1 MTQPRRQSKA
11 LPLVR
16 ILLRESGLA
25 FAILAVWLLSL
36 LAPMHLVSRAVTEL
50 RLAGVETGS
59 DWTLCIPSGQS
70 DDEGR
75 SIPLC
80 PGKSLCGGGLLPPV
94 TGLTALSLHSAHA
107 IAGALAPQLPPHRV
121 LQGEPQPRAPPLAT
135 QG

>member
-1 MTQPRRQSKA
+1 MTQPRRQSKTR
-11 LPLVR
+11 PLTR
-16 ILLRESGLA
+16 LALREGGFA

-36 LAPMHLVSRAVTEL
+36 LSPMHLVSRAVTEL

-94 TGLTALSLHSAHA
+94 TGLTALSFHSAPA
-107 IAGALAPQLPPHRV
+107 KLGALTAQLPLHRV
-121 LQGEPQPRAPPLAT
+121 LQGEPQPRAPPWVA